1 MGEVEGGQGGEGEY
15 EEYTPTGAIG
25 DSEDSCNFY
34 VCSLSIVEGRLTG
47 TLVRPSDIY
56 EGRHFHC
63 RRPST
68 KQRGSRPLPGFVW
81 QANCEGP
88 TDIYCRKRDFMDEG
102 LSRKGCPYRIITN
115 AMTRRLTFR

>member
-1 MGEVEGGQGGEGEY
+1 MGEVEGGQGGKQGRIRRVHTNWGNRGLGGLLQLLCLPPY
-15 EEYTPTGAIG
+15 
-25 DSEDSCNFY
+25 
-34 VCSLSIVEGRLTG
+34 LVEGRLTG

-68 KQRGSRPLPGFVW
+68 KQRESRPLLGFVW

-102 LSRKGCPYRIITN
+102 LSLSPAK
-115 AMTRRLTFR
+115 AAVLTG